1 MKKIYLLVLRTYL
14 GPLVM
19 TFFISVFILDM
30 QFLWKYVD
38 DLVGKGLEWYLIA
51 ELLFYASATFV
62 PLGLPLAILL
72 SSIMTFGNLG
82 EHYELVAIKAAGISL
97 RKVMKPL
104 VILTICISAFAFYFS
119 DNVLPAANLKFRSLL
134 YDIKKKKLAFNI
146 KEGIFYNGLEGYTI
160 RVGEKEKDG
169 SRIKDV
175 LIYNH
180 SKNLGNIDV
189 TSAES
194 GIMESSPDGRYIIFT
209 LFNGYNYK
217 DKLDQRGYRQTRPFE
232 RIQFR
237 EETRRFDLQ
246 SFEMNRTDEDLFK
259 NHYEMLN
266 LQQLN
271 EAIDSLSKQYDT
283 KKERFAKKFKN
294 NYQFYSRIDSLK
306 KTEPDTSMK
315 LDTNLLANF
324 NPKEKVRIVDFAL
337 NTVKSLKSTVEYN
350 KGALQSDAKLIRKHR
365 IVWHKKFTLSFACL
379 VLFFIGAP
387 MGAIIRKGGLG
398 LPVVMA
404 MIFFIAYH
412 IISMSAEKYVKEGI
426 VDPSIGMWV
435 SSFVLLP
442 IGIFL
447 TYKATTDSPLMDYDS
462 YLKFFKN
469 LFGKEK
475 VE

>member
-1 MKKIYLLVLRTYL
+1 
-14 GPLVM
+14 M

-72 SSIMTFGNLG
+72 SSLMTFGNLG

-209 LFNGYNYK
+209 LFNGHNYK

-232 RIQFR
+232 RIRFR

-271 EAIDSLSKQYDT
+271 EAIDSLSKQYNT
-283 KKERFAKKFKN
+283 KKERFSNKFKN

-306 KTEPDTSMK
+306 KTGPDTLMK

-324 NPKEKVRIVDFAL
+324 NPTEKVRIVDFAL

-365 IVWHKKFTLSFACL
+365 IVWHKKFTLSIACL

-387 MGAIIRKGGLG
+387 MGVIIRKGGLG
-398 LPVVMA
+398 LPVVISI
-404 MIFFIAYH
+404 IFFITYH
-412 IISMSAEKYVKEGI
+412 ILSMSAEKYVKEGI
-426 VDPSIGMWV
+426 IEPYIGMWI
-435 SSFVLLP
+435 SSFILLP